1 MQRPRASIAQPLL
14 IDNLIHLP
22 IGPPSQTPARD
33 LLTPDEVA
41 ELLRVSKTSVYRL
54 VERRAIRFY
63 RVCGLLRFAREDVH
77 AYLGAGRVEP
87 MGT

>member
-1 MQRPRASIAQPLL
+1 M
-14 IDNLIHLP
+14 P
-22 IGPPSQTPARD
+22 IGPPSLTPARD

-41 ELLRVSKTSVYRL
+41 ELLRVSKASVYRL

-63 RVCGLLRFAREDVH
+63 RVCGLLRFEREDVR
-77 AYLGAGRVEP
+77 AFLGAGRVEP

>member
-1 MQRPRASIAQPLL
+1 M
-14 IDNLIHLP
+14 P
-22 IGPPSQTPARD
+22 IGPSSRTPARD
-33 LLTPDEVA
+33 LLTPHEVA

-77 AYLGAGRVEP
+77 AYLATGCVEP

>member
-1 MQRPRASIAQPLL
+1 ML
-14 IDNLIHLP
+14 
-22 IGPPSQTPARD
+22 IGPPSLTSARD

-63 RVCGLLRFAREDVH
+63 RVCGLLRFERQDVR
-77 AYLGAGRVEP
+77 ALLGAGCVEP

>member
-1 MQRPRASIAQPLL
+1 M
-14 IDNLIHLP
+14 P
-22 IGPPSQTPARD
+22 IGPPTPSPARN

-63 RVCGLLRFAREDVH
+63 RVCGLLRFERDDVH
-77 AYLGAGRVEP
+77 EFIGDGCVEP
-87 MGT
+87 MGENQ

>member
-1 MQRPRASIAQPLL
+1 M
-14 IDNLIHLP
+14 P
-22 IGPPSQTPARD
+22 IGPSAPSPAHN

-63 RVCGLLRFAREDVH
+63 RVCGLLRFEREDVH
-77 AYLGAGRVEP
+77 AFVGDGLVEP
-87 MGT
+87 MGEHQ

>member
-1 MQRPRASIAQPLL
+1 M
-14 IDNLIHLP
+14 P
-22 IGPPSQTPARD
+22 IGPPSPTPARD

-63 RVCGLLRFAREDVH
+63 RVCGLLRFEREDVR
-77 AYLGAGRVEP
+77 AFLGAGRVEP

>member
-1 MQRPRASIAQPLL
+1 M
-14 IDNLIHLP
+14 P
-22 IGPPSQTPARD
+22 ISPPAPPPARN

-63 RVCGLLRFAREDVH
+63 RVCGLLRFEREDVH
-77 AYLGAGRVEP
+77 AFLGAGRVEP
-87 MGT
+87 MG